1 MRGLQPH
8 LRSMPHQLR
17 NFKTSIGVTPITS
30 LDLGYQL
37 TKSFK
42 LSAGAVKLFKRY
54 PPQISSTLLGRERGA
69 LDNSAVQIYP
79 LFSPWGIDGGYC
91 YARAA
96 FSF

>member
-8 LRSMPHQLR
+8 LRTMPHQLR
-17 NFKTSIGVTPITS
+17 YFKTSIGVTPITS
-30 LDLGYQL
+30 LDLGCQL

-54 PPQISSTLLGRERGA
+54 PSQINSTLLGRERGA
-69 LDNSAVQIYP
+69 LDNSAVQIKR